1 MSLYNLRMMS
11 SQILLVDDDIDLLA
25 TFEESLSLR
34 GYDII
39 TAHNGN
45 EAIEQFKEKNPCITF
60 MDIRMPKMDGYET
73 FSKIKEISNNAK
85 IVFVTGHE
93 TVSKTQI
100 ARSNGLIGLIE
111 KPTVAEKIV
120 ELIKANDC

>member
-11 SQILLVDDDIDLLA
+11 SQILLVDDDVDLLA

-100 ARSNGLIGLIE
+100 ARGEGLIELIE

>member
-1 MSLYNLRMMS
+1 MMGN
-11 SQILLVDDDIDLLA
+11 QILLVDDDVDLLA

-39 TAHNGN
+39 TANNGN
-45 EAIEQFKEKNPCITF
+45 EAIEQYKEKNPCITF
-60 MDIRMPKMDGYET
+60 MDIKMPKMDGYET
-73 FSKIKEISNNAK
+73 FSKIKEISDDAK

-93 TVSKTQI
+93 TVSETQI
-100 ARSNGLIGLIE
+100 ARSKGLIGLIE

-120 ELIKANDC
+120 ELIKANNC

>member
-11 SQILLVDDDIDLLA
+11 SQILLVDDDVDLLA

-73 FSKIKEISNNAK
+73 FSKIKKISNNAK

-93 TVSKTQI
+93 TVSKTQV
-100 ARSNGLIGLIE
+100 ARGEGLIGLIE

>member
-1 MSLYNLRMMS
+1 MSLYDCRTMG
-11 SQILLVDDDIDLLA
+11 SQILLVDDDVDLLA

-39 TAHNGN
+39 TANNGN
-45 EAIEQFKEKNPCITF
+45 EAIDLYKEKKPCITF

-73 FSKIKEISNNAK
+73 FSKIKEISDNAK

-100 ARSNGLIGLIE
+100 ARTRGLIDLIE

>member
-11 SQILLVDDDIDLLA
+11 SQILLVDDDVDLLA

-111 KPTVAEKIV
+111 KPTVTEKIV
-120 ELIKANDC
+120 EFIKENNC